1 MPRPLAETVIRASI
15 MKALVTGANG
25 HIGRNLVRILAEK
38 GYSVRATVR
47 SLGETER
54 NKSLAALPDVEVVE
68 LDIRDADRFRVLCD
82 QIDVLF
88 HVAATYAYCPG
99 TRTTDEDIVADS
111 LQGADAAIRAAAR
124 QVAKVVLTSSLVTV
138 PLRRPS
144 EPPAT
149 EADWQ
154 TDLSVPYFRAKTTAE
169 RRARELAEK
178 YSVNLVTVLPGA
190 ICGPGFT
197 RGTPS
202 TDLIEGIMRGTL
214 RFGAPRMNFPIIDVR
229 DVVRGHILAAEK
241 DVSGRF
247 LLCGDSFPSLREL
260 TRMMHALDRRVP
272 AAPMTMPDFTGPL
285 LPYLDWLNSRLF
297 DSPLTVTPE
306 FVEAM
311 LGKQFHASNAR
322 ARAELG
328 WRPEIPISQ
337 TLSDTMDTIRALRRS
352 AGRKV

>member
-1 MPRPLAETVIRASI
+1 

-25 HIGRNLVRILAEK
+25 HIGSNLVRALAGQ

-47 SLGETER
+47 SLDDTAR
-54 NKSLAALPDVEVVE
+54 NASLIALPNVELAE
-68 LDIRDADRFRVLCD
+68 LDIRDADRFRSHCD

-88 HVAATYAYCPG
+88 HVAATYAYRHG
-99 TRTTDEDIVADS
+99 TRTTDEDIIADS
-111 LQGADAAIRAAAR
+111 LGGADAAIRAAAR
-124 QVAKVVLTSSLVTV
+124 QVGKVVFTSSLVAV

-154 TDLSVPYFRAKTTAE
+154 ADLSVPYFQAKTEAE
-169 RRARELAEK
+169 RRAWELADK
-178 YSVNLVTVLPGA
+178 YSVNLVTLLPGA
-190 ICGPGFT
+190 VCGPGFA

-214 RFGAPRMNFPIIDVR
+214 RFGAPRMNFPIVDVR
-229 DVVRGHILAAEK
+229 DVVRGHVLAAEK
-241 DVSGRF
+241 EVSGRF
-247 LLCGDSFPSLREL
+247 LLCGDSFPTLREL
-260 TRMMHALDRRVP
+260 TRMMHEIDPKVP
-272 AAPMTMPDFTGPL
+272 SAPMTMPDFMGAV
-285 LPYLDWLNSRLF
+285 LPYLDWLNSKLY

-311 LGKQFHASNAR
+311 LGKQFRASNER

-328 WRPEIPISQ
+328 WRPEIPVSR
-337 TLSDTMDTIRALRRS
+337 TLSDTMDTIRALRLS